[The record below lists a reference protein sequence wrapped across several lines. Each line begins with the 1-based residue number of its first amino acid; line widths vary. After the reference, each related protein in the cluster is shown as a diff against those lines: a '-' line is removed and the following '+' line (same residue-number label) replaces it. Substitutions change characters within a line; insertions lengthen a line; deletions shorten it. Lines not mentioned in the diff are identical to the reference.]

1 MFYINTLMTVVDNS
15 ELFLVPDDNKLFN
28 AFLKDQD
35 LAVLRAVLKQYLINS
50 LPANVAK
57 TVTVKDFKNGMNG
70 LCHLKKIMFNVD
82 FGFQG
87 FYTLSGLLKS

>member
-1 MFYINTLMTVVDNS
+1 M
-15 ELFLVPDDNKLFN
+15 
-28 AFLKDQD
+28 
-35 LAVLRAVLKQYLINS
+35 
-50 LPANVAK
+50 PANVPK

-82 FGFQG
+82 FDFQG